1 MEQAGQQVK
10 RMRTAMVFARLF
22 KRDAT
27 KEGARLLYLAL
38 ATQSRDP
45 YFYAVAGV
53 PDSLDGRFDAV
64 ALHVFLLLNRLKRDP
79 DARAAGLAQNIVD
92 FFVADMDRSVRELGV
107 GDMGVSRR
115 VKQMAQALYGRA
127 AVYEQALAS
136 EDAGLLSAALAR
148 NLYGTREDASPDEIA
163 LVARY
168 VRAAAAA
175 LAAQSLD
182 ALALGQVVFPPA
194 AGAAA

>member
-1 MEQAGQQVK
+1 
-10 RMRTAMVFARLF
+10 MVFTRIF

-27 KEGARLLYLAL
+27 KEGAQRLYLAL
-38 ATQSRDP
+38 ATQARDP

-64 ALHVFLLLNRLKRDP
+64 ALHAFLVLNRLKRDP
-79 DARAAGLAQNIVD
+79 DPRAAALAQNLVD
-92 FFVADMDRSVRELGV
+92 LFVADMDRSVRELGV

-136 EDAGLLSAALAR
+136 DDAALLPNALAR
-148 NLYGTREDASPDEIA
+148 NLYGTRTDVPSTEIA

-168 VRAAAAA
+168 VRDAAAS
-175 LAAQSLD
+175 LAGQPLD
-182 ALALGQVVFPPA
+182 ALVAGQIVFPPP
-194 AGAAA
+194 AGAAS

>member
-1 MEQAGQQVK
+1 
-10 RMRTAMVFARLF
+10 MVFTRIF

-27 KEGARLLYLAL
+27 KEGAQKLYLAL
-38 ATQSRDP
+38 ATQARDP
-45 YFYAVAGV
+45 FFYAVAGV

-64 ALHVFLLLNRLKRDP
+64 ALHAFLVLNRLKRDP
-79 DARAAGLAQNIVD
+79 DPRAAALAQNLVD

-136 EDAGLLSAALAR
+136 DDDALLTSALAR
-148 NLYGTREDASPDEIA
+148 NLYGTRENVLPDEIA

-168 VRAAAAA
+168 MRAAAAA
-175 LAAQSLD
+175 LAGQSLD
-182 ALALGQVVFPPA
+182 ALVGGQVAFPPP
-194 AGAAA
+194 AGVGA

>member
-1 MEQAGQQVK
+1 
-10 RMRTAMVFARLF
+10 MVFTRIF

-27 KEGARLLYLAL
+27 KEGAQLLYLAL
-38 ATQSRDP
+38 ATQARDP

-64 ALHVFLLLNRLKRDP
+64 ALHAFLVLNRLKRDP
-79 DARAAGLAQNIVD
+79 DLRAAALAQNLVD

-107 GDMGVSRR
+107 GDMGVARR

-127 AVYEQALAS
+127 AAYDQALVAAD
-136 EDAGLLSAALAR
+136 DALLTTALAR
-148 NLYGTREDASPDEIA
+148 NLYGTRENVPPGEVA

-175 LAAQSLD
+175 LAVQPLD
-182 ALALGQVVFPPA
+182 ALVGGQIVFPPP